1 MFSSPNALGDKLR
14 SAKYL
19 TDETVLSIVYLAAK
33 MRRPLL
39 IEGPPGCGKTELA
52 YAVAKAADTHVE
64 RLQCYVGINEEK
76 AIGKF
81 DETLQRLY
89 LESTPAHR
97 GGEWESIRQELHGLS
112 FFTEGPLLRALLQ
125 EERPC
130 VLLVDE
136 IDKVDQE
143 FEALLLEVLSVWQLS
158 IPKIGTVTARTI
170 PFVVL
175 TSNEERRIGDPLRR
189 RSFYLRFDH
198 PSIDRERQIL
208 SAQRRGETAVQGQIA
223 GLAQALRG
231 WSLEKPPSIA
241 EILDVAQALEILGID
256 QILPEHRDLLL
267 PLIAKTES
275 DRQRLLLRDGFAT
288 LVADSLQHQ
297 PVGDGVQHGLASRL
311 AP

>member
-1 MFSSPNALGDKLR
+1 MFSSPDALGDKLR

-19 TDETVLSIVYLAAK
+19 TDETVLWIVYLASR

-64 RLQCYVGINEEK
+64 RLQCYMGINEEK

-81 DETLQRLY
+81 DEALQKLY
-89 LESTPAHR
+89 LESSPAQS

-125 EERPC
+125 EEKPC

-158 IPKIGTVTARTI
+158 IPKIGTIAARTI
-170 PFVVL
+170 QFVVL
-175 TSNEERRIGDPLRR
+175 TSTKSEE
-189 RSFYLRFDH
+189 S
-198 PSIDRERQIL
+198 
-208 SAQRRGETAVQGQIA
+208 
-223 GLAQALRG
+223 
-231 WSLEKPPSIA
+231 EKVNFINFHSMQCTIPWA
-241 EILDVAQALEILGID
+241 NM
-256 QILPEHRDLLL
+256 
-267 PLIAKTES
+267 
-275 DRQRLLLRDGFAT
+275 F
-288 LVADSLQHQ
+288 
-297 PVGDGVQHGLASRL
+297 
-311 AP
+311 